1 MQLQLDN
8 NKKELKSHGTYA
20 FPVNVSYE
28 QLSRYERKSFLWHW
42 HKEIELTIL
51 LQGEMQ
57 YQVND
62 TIYHLQAGE
71 GLFCNSNRLHT
82 GSSCHDSDCIYISTT
97 FHPRFLYGYED
108 SVIQNK
114 YLNTIT
120 KHPGLHSLAFSP
132 DIPWQKEVLDE
143 LSAIWMLSNSPPPL
157 MRWNCNGESPISG
170 CFYGTTFPIRLA
182 VPETVNLSIPIV

>member
-120 KHPGLHSLAFSP
+120 KHPGLHSLLRFP
-132 DIPWQKEVLDE
+132 GKRKC
-143 LSAIWMLSNSPPPL
+143 WMNCLPSGCFPNSPPPL
-157 MRWNCNGESPISG
+157 MRWNCNGDSPISG
-170 CFYGTTFPIRLA
+170 CFYGTTFPIRQA

>member
-62 TIYHLQAGE
+62 TIYHLQAV
-71 GLFCNSNRLHT
+71 LSHSSASICPPAHRSN
-82 GSSCHDSDCIYISTT
+82 
-97 FHPRFLYGYED
+97 
-108 SVIQNK
+108 
-114 YLNTIT
+114 
-120 KHPGLHSLAFSP
+120 
-132 DIPWQKEVLDE
+132 
-143 LSAIWMLSNSPPPL
+143 PL
-157 MRWNCNGESPISG
+157 CPLIILRP
-170 CFYGTTFPIRLA
+170 
-182 VPETVNLSIPIV
+182 V